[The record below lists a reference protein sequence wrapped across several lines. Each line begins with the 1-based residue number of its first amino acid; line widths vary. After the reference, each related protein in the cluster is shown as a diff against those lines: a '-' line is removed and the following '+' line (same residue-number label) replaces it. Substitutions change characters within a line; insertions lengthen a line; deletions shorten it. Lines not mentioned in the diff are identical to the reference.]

1 MKAVNMSN
9 DWRARARRP
18 DEALELIKSGMRVFV
33 HEAAATPAPL
43 LEALAR
49 RRDVEDLRLFHCF
62 VSGSRRLYDFV
73 NDNPFI
79 EFHPCDRTNDTA
91 HIRRNDRVVA
101 INSAIEIDISGQ
113 VCADSIGFRIY
124 SGIGGRWISS
134 EARAGQRVIIA
145 GHGNSPV
152 RGRWSSILTG
162 LRTTRSLALTFLR
175 ESHSYANATMTSS
188 RFAVFASAHQKR
200 LPTPPRRLPVSY
212 VNRLNAK
219 TTDRRTIWNSR
230 DKFAVRMA

>member
-18 DEALELIKSGMRVFV
+18 DEALELIKGGMRVFV
-33 HEAAATPAPL
+33 HGAAATPAPL

-145 GHGNSPV
+145 GIADDEIV
-152 RGRWSSILTG
+152 G
-162 LRTTRSLALTFLR
+162 LNIPTRIPLVCERDDDLKPIRSFCVGAP
-175 ESHSYANATMTSS
+175 EAIANATS
-188 RFAVFASAHQKR
+188 AVAGQLRQQA
-200 LPTPPRRLPVSY
+200 
-212 VNRLNAK
+212 
-219 TTDRRTIWNSR
+219 
-230 DKFAVRMA
+230 